1 MTEYCYVESLAIEFQ
16 TFRIFREMR
25 FDKTLMHI
33 SNENSEI
40 PFRENFFKAVTPNN
54 LGASFF
60 FKRVFSVK
68 IFIEINRFWNH
79 DS

>member
-1 MTEYCYVESLAIEFQ
+1 
-16 TFRIFREMR
+16 MR

-79 DS
+79 DSWCITLDGLFWKITDIIFS